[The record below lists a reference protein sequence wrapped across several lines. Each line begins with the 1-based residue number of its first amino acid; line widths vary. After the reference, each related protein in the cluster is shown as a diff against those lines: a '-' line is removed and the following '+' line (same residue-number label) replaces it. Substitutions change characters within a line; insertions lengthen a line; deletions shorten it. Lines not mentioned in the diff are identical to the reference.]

1 MSVNGSRPI
10 WVMLGALAVQII
22 YALTCHAASPPRDV
36 PQWLTV
42 SDAQL
47 EQCTLVIQIGI
58 AACIFL
64 SIVLAIFHSLA
75 HDITS
80 AGATLLTGTWAA
92 LSLIF
97 TWPELMLG
105 YRGAPP
111 PPGMGTPMP
120 FATDFDYSAYLAQ
133 LLPQLAA
140 PAAWATTAA
149 LTAAGAYALI
159 LAVHRIWVRT
169 HANKITEGKTA
180 QIKAGA
186 THFRQAAFV
195 AVIRSDPIDL
205 HNNVTQEPERRDT

>member
-1 MSVNGSRPI
+1 M
-10 WVMLGALAVQII
+10 MLGALAVQII

-47 EQCTLVIQIGI
+47 EQCTLVIQIGVT
-58 AACIFL
+58 ACIFVG
-64 SIVLAIFHSLA
+64 IVLAIFHSLT
-75 HDITS
+75 HDMTS
-80 AGATLLTGTWAA
+80 AIATLLTGTWAA

-120 FATDFDYSAYLAQ
+120 FATDFDYTAYLTQ

-140 PAAWATTAA
+140 PTAWATAAA
-149 LTAAGAYALI
+149 LTAAGAYALM
-159 LAVHRIWVRT
+159 LAVHRIWVRN
-169 HANKITEGKTA
+169 HADKITEGKTNR
-180 QIKAGA
+180 IG
-186 THFRQAAFV
+186 TGVTRFRQAAFT

-205 HNNVTQEPERRDT
+205 HENVTQESERGDS